1 MSSNSVNFVP
11 LSDDLWGLGPKPSQQ
26 QQQPQPQQTA
36 MMMGAPPP
44 GYGMSGGAPP
54 PQQQPSQQQQQQ
66 QQQQQSAQLVREVL
80 QLKQFVAQMAQHQ
93 QMKEAAGSPTD
104 KWLMWLVIILSAM
117 LVLFLIKFI
126 IWCRRGKG
134 YGSSV
139 VPSAPAFSSY
149 M

>member
-26 QQQPQPQQTA
+26 QQLQPQQTA

-44 GYGMSGGAPP
+44 GYAMSGGGP
-54 PQQQPSQQQQQQ
+54 PQQQQQPPS

-134 YGSSV
+134 YGSGSV
-139 VPSAPAFSSY
+139 VPTAPAFSSY

>member
-26 QQQPQPQQTA
+26 QQQQPQQTA

-44 GYGMSGGAPP
+44 GYSMGGP
-54 PQQQPSQQQQQQ
+54 PQQQQPQPS
-66 QQQQQSAQLVREVL
+66 QQQSAQLVREVL

-104 KWLMWLVIILSAM
+104 KWLMWMVIILAAM

-126 IWCRRGKG
+126 MWCRRSKG
-134 YGSSV
+134 GGGAVYSTPVASPG
-139 VPSAPAFSSY
+139 FSSY

>member
-26 QQQPQPQQTA
+26 QQQLQPQQTA

-44 GYGMSGGAPP
+44 GYAMGGAGPPP
-54 PQQQPSQQQQQQ
+54 PQPPSQ

-93 QMKEAAGSPTD
+93 QMKEAAGSPSD

-134 YGSSV
+134 YGGSSV

>member
-44 GYGMSGGAPP
+44 GYAMGGAGPP
-54 PQQQPSQQQQQQ
+54 PQQQQ

-104 KWLMWLVIILSAM
+104 KWLMWLVIILSIM
-117 LVLFLIKFI
+117 LVLFFIKFI

-139 VPSAPAFSSY
+139 PTAPAFSSY